1 MGLYEKMLYL
11 RLPSLFSLQP
21 ILQKMNDQSDND
33 DEKTSPLGDEP
44 ANADSV
50 ASNSMGQIGH
60 GETLIL
66 QSGARSFR
74 LGKKVDGGDDVLN
87 GAKAVSLVIRGMVE
101 RISFAERT
109 ACTVGRTDHKKA
121 APDIDLSSYG
131 ADQRGVSR
139 EHIRLEIKDD
149 QLFLTDL
156 GSTNG
161 TALRTQVVTAFTP
174 YLVHNGDEIILG
186 RLVTQIVF
194 D

>member
-1 MGLYEKMLYL
+1 
-11 RLPSLFSLQP
+11 
-21 ILQKMNDQSDND
+21 MNDQSDND
-33 DEKTSPLGDEP
+33 HDKTSPLGEEND
-44 ANADSV
+44 NGDTDSLE
-50 ASNSMGQIGH
+50 AGGQIGR

-74 LGKKVDGGDDVLN
+74 IHKKADGGDTVLN
-87 GAKAVSLVIRGMVE
+87 GAQAVSLVIRGMVE
-101 RISFAERT
+101 RISFAEHR
-109 ACTVGRTDHKKA
+109 ALTVGRTDHKKA

-161 TALRTQVVTAFTP
+161 TLLRTEAVTAFTP
-174 YLVHNGDEIILG
+174 YLLHNGDEIVLG
-186 RLVTQIVF
+186 RLVTHIVF